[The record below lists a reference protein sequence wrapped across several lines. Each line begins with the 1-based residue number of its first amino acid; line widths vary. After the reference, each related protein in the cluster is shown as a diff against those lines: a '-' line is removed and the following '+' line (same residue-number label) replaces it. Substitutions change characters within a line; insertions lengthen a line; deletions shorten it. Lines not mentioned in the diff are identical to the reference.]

1 MTIHEHD
8 SHDPQSSSAQN
19 LTVAKVRDAYQRGL
33 AGRSRS
39 LRIVMLAVFALLLA
53 FAGRM
58 QAQMSTA
65 AMFGT
70 VTDPAGAA
78 IPKAT
83 VTITQTDTGF
93 VRTVV
98 TNGDGSYRAD
108 FLPIGPYY
116 VTVEAVGFKKLERR
130 GITLTV
136 TEEAHL
142 DLALSIGA
150 SEQSIEVKADIPLLN
165 TGNSTLGHTVSN
177 VEIDNLPLVDRNVY
191 ALLDLTPGVQ
201 NNNAAGTG
209 GNGGVIN
216 PLGYPEQH
224 VKINGST
231 DSSVGQVAY
240 YLDGGSNM
248 TGIRN
253 TGNPLP
259 NPDAI
264 REFVVQTNNFSAQF
278 GRSSGGVI
286 SVVTKSGANQFH
298 GSAFEFYRDRNMN
311 ATEHLFALKTPYNQH
326 RFGFTLGGPIKRD
339 KLFFF
344 GSYAGFRFISSNSLL
359 STVPSA
365 AMDTGNFSE
374 NLPTTGLTGAAAC
387 AATATSTK
395 FYVCDP
401 NTRLPYAGN
410 IVPASAMDP
419 AVLNIVK
426 AGLIPTPNP
435 SQPADTAYTRRDLQR
450 FTQKTDEQ
458 LYKGDYQMTSM
469 QRLTLS
475 YFHQTGDYVLNPS
488 GNNVLNWTTHN
499 YNFLQHNA
507 NIQHI
512 WTLSNSTVNQLYL
525 GYTRLLGGRVASPST
540 SLASFGSKFQEQL
553 PNGSICPAAPTSGC
567 SMPQLAVSGWFQA
580 GNAITGP
587 VTGNNVYLSRDV
599 VSSTHGGHTLSFG
612 GEANLEKDAQQVFLN
627 NYGIFSFSQANN
639 TKGRT
644 SAAITDF
651 FFGRP
656 ATMNQDVPVY
666 ANANYWNFG
675 LFAQDDWRLRPGLTL
690 NIGIRYDVQTAP
702 VDVQRRNLNFSPGV
716 QSTVVPTA
724 PLGVLFVGDKGV
736 PEGGAATKYTH
747 VSPRFGLSWSPYA
760 GGRTVFHA
768 GGGIFYGSVAGN
780 LFEYPSNGLPFSGRP
795 QFKKVISVADP
806 YTGDPSEFCS
816 NPAGGCTVG
825 TSPYPYVY
833 SPSNVKFFVRP
844 SPIIAFDPKYA
855 WPEIYQF
862 NFGFQQQ
869 FTNSFAFSANYV
881 GSLGRK
887 IPIFNDINY
896 PVYAP
901 GAPTTTPTAGTAA
914 AAVGSNYPNTAAT
927 VDNRRPFNQTAA
939 LGGTGTAATGGLA
952 GNPTYSSVSVIQSSE
967 GSNYHGLQITAE
979 QRVTHNFSING
990 FYVWSKTLQSEPLD
1004 STGNTGNSAATAPE
1018 DPNFK
1023 YLDKER
1029 SDFDQRHVSTISFVY
1044 KPTYGLQNF
1053 VMRNIVNGWTATAII
1068 RMQSGQPFN
1077 ITTGTDVN
1085 VDGNNNDR
1093 PNLSGLGIARVNNAG
1108 GSRVAAM
1115 NSWVSATPFCTFSP
1129 ATGACPGVGPGGV
1142 DGTYRANSLDAPGRR
1157 SIDASLFR
1165 EFQIVERMRFQLRGE
1180 ATNVF
1185 NLVNLPAP
1193 TGTLSST
1200 STFGHINGTIQGG
1213 SFSNR
1218 VLQIGGRIL
1227 F

>member
-1 MTIHEHD
+1 M
-8 SHDPQSSSAQN
+8 
-19 LTVAKVRDAYQRGL
+19 LKV
-33 AGRSRS
+33 SRA
-39 LRIVMLAVFALLLA
+39 ICFALLILALSAFSSAA
-53 FAGRM
+53 FA
-58 QAQMSTA
+58 QLSTA
-65 AMFGT
+65 TLFGT
-70 VTDPAGAA
+70 VADPSGAA
-78 IPKAT
+78 IPKAN

-93 VRTVV
+93 VRTIV
-98 TNGDGSYRAD
+98 TNEAGSYRAD
-108 FLPIGPYY
+108 FLPIGPYK
-116 VTVEAVGFKKLERR
+116 VTVEASGFKKLDRG

-136 TEEAHL
+136 TQEARL
-142 DLALSIGA
+142 DLALTIGG
-150 SEQSIEVKADIPLLN
+150 SEQTVEVTAEIPLLN
-165 TGNSTLGHTVSN
+165 TGNSTLGRTVDN

-201 NNNAAGTG
+201 NNNNAGTG

-231 DSSVGQVAY
+231 DSSVGQISY

-264 REFVVQTNNFSAQF
+264 REFAVQTNNFSAQF

-286 SVVTKSGANQFH
+286 TVLTKSGTNQFH
-298 GSAFEFYRDRNMN
+298 GSAFEFYRGRNFN
-311 ATEHLFALKTPYNQH
+311 ATEHLFAQKTPYNQH

-344 GSYAGFRFISSNSLL
+344 GSYAGFRFISSNAL
-359 STVPSA
+359 SNTVPSA
-365 AMDTGNFSE
+365 AMASGDFSE

-401 NTRLPYAGN
+401 VTRLPYAGN
-410 IVPASAMDP
+410 IVPASVLDP
-419 AVLNIVK
+419 TILNIIK

-435 SQPADTAYTRRDLQR
+435 SQSSDTAYTRRDLQR
-450 FTQKTDEQ
+450 FTQKTNEQ
-458 LYKGDYQMTSM
+458 LYKADYQMAVK
-469 QRLTLS
+469 QRLALS

-488 GNNVLNWTTHN
+488 GNNVLNWTVHN
-499 YNFLQHNA
+499 YKFLQHNA
-507 NIQHI
+507 NIQHV
-512 WTLSNSTVNQLYL
+512 WTLSNNTVNQMYV

-540 SLASFGSKFQEQL
+540 SLAAFGSKFQEQL
-553 PNGSICPAAPTSGC
+553 PDGSICGATAQAGC

-587 VTGNNVYLSRDV
+587 VTGNNLYLFRDV
-599 VSSTHGGHTLSFG
+599 VSTTHGKHTVFYG
-612 GEANLEKDAQQVFLN
+612 GEANLEKDAQQTFLN
-627 NYGIFSFSQANN
+627 NYGVFSFSQANN

-656 ATMNQDVPVY
+656 ASMGQDVPVY

-675 LFAQDDWRLRPGLTL
+675 FFLEDDWRILPSLTL
-690 NIGIRYDVQTAP
+690 NLGVRYDVQTAP
-702 VDVQRRNLNFSPGV
+702 VDVQRRNLNFIPGV

-736 PEGGAATKYTH
+736 PEGGAATKYNH
-747 VSPRFGLSWSPYA
+747 VSPRVGLSWSPYA
-760 GGRTVFHA
+760 NGRTIFHA

-780 LFEYPSNGLPFSGRP
+780 LFTYPSNGLPFSGRP
-795 QFKKVISVADP
+795 SFKKVISVADP
-806 YTGDPSEFCS
+806 YTGDPSEFCP
-816 NPAGGCTVG
+816 NPAGGCTTGV
-825 TSPYPYVY
+825 SPYPYVY
-833 SPSNVKFFVRP
+833 SPSNVKFFVHP
-844 SPIIAFDPKYA
+844 SAIIAFDPKFD

-862 NFGFQQQ
+862 NVGFQQQ
-869 FTNSFAFSANYV
+869 FTNTFAVTVNYV

-896 PVYAP
+896 PIYTP
-901 GAPTTTPTAGTAA
+901 GAPT
-914 AAVGSNYPNTAAT
+914 GSCPAKETSGAKYPNTSAC
-927 VDNRRPFNQTAA
+927 VDNRRPLNQSAA
-939 LGGTGTAATGGLA
+939 LGGSTGLA
-952 GNPTYSSVSVIQSSE
+952 SNPTFSSVNVIQSSE
-967 GSNYHGLQITAE
+967 SANYHGLQISAE
-979 QRVTHNFSING
+979 QRVTHNFSIKG
-990 FYVWSKTLQSEPLD
+990 FYVWSKSLQSEPLD
-1004 STGNTGNSAATAPE
+1004 STGNTGNSAATAPQ

-1023 YLDKER
+1023 YLDKQR
-1029 SDFDQRHVSTISFVY
+1029 SDFDQRHVSTIAFVY
-1044 KPTYGLQNF
+1044 KPNYGIQNF
-1053 VMRNIVNGWTATAII
+1053 AMRHLVNGWTITSII
-1068 RMQSGQPFN
+1068 RMQSGAPFN

-1085 VDGNNNDR
+1085 GDGNNNDR
-1093 PNLSGLGIARVNNAG
+1093 PNLSGLANPKLSSNG
-1108 GSRVAAM
+1108 GSRAAAM
-1115 NSWVSATPFCTFSP
+1115 TNWVSPTAFCTFNP
-1129 ATGACPGVGPGGV
+1129 TTGTCPGVGPGGS

-1157 SIDASLFR
+1157 SVDASLFR
-1165 EFQIVERMRFQLRGE
+1165 EFQLVERVRFQLRGE

-1200 STFGHINGTIQGG
+1200 TTFGHINGTIQGG